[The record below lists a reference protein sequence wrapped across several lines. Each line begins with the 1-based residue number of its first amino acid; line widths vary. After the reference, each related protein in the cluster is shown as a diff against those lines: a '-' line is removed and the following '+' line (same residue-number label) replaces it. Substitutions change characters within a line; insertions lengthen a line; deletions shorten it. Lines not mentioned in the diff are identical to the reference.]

1 MPTHIEM
8 PSIVPAAGHPPKRI
22 EEYVGRVNSGHA
34 TVSVAR
40 MISPAGWEEPGQRPA
55 FEEITLVLRGTLRV
69 EHAGGEMLVRA
80 GEVVVAHPGEWVR
93 YGTPDRGGAEYV
105 AICVPAF
112 TPAAVRRDEVAV
124 G

>member
-8 PSIVPAAGHPPKRI
+8 PSVFPAVGDLPKRI
-22 EEYVGRVNSGHA
+22 EEHVGRVNSGHS

-40 MISPAGWEEPGQRPA
+40 MISPAGWEEPGQHPS

-69 EHAGGEMLVRA
+69 EHIGGEILVRA

-93 YGTPDRGGAEYV
+93 YGTPGTGGAEYV

-112 TPAAVRRDEVAV
+112 TPVAVRRDEVAV
-124 G
+124 R